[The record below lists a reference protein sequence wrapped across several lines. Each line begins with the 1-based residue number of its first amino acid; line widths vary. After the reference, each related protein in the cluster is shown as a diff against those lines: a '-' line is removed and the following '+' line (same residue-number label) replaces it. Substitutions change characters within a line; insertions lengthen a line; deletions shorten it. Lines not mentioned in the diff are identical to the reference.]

1 MRMKKR
7 GFMEISFAWLFA
19 IIAGAVILVLAIF
32 AATKIINI
40 GQYSTGAQTQ
50 NQIAVLLNPL
60 ETSFQ
65 TGEVTSIGI
74 TQNTRIYN
82 QCDDA
87 SGIFGNQII
96 STSQQS
102 LGKWSTP
109 TNGAAFQNKYI
120 FSGNVVEGQQFYL
133 FSKPFDFPFK
143 ISDVIYMTSSLT
155 NYCFVNPPSNIQ
167 DELTKLNEQ
176 NLQLTNDTQTCPGTS
191 LKVCFSGEKC
201 DINVNYVR
209 WTVSQSSSN
218 NSTVLFYG
226 DALMYGAIFSDKT
239 VYECQLKR
247 LMERETQLSSLYID
261 KANTI
266 SKIGCN
272 SNLIS
277 DLTQLGSMSNSFAGS
292 ASINGLASFT
302 NKIQQ
307 ENDMSGSAGSCKLW

>member
-1 MRMKKR
+1 MRIKKR

-82 QCDDA
+82 QCDA
-87 SGIFGNQII
+87 TSGIFGNQII
-96 STSQQS
+96 SISQQS

-155 NYCFVNPPSNIQ
+155 SYCFVNPPPSIQ

-176 NLQLTNDTQTCPGTS
+176 NLQLTNDTTACPGGS
-191 LKVCFSGEKC
+191 LKVCFNGGTC
-201 DINVNYVR
+201 DVNVNYVKG
-209 WTVSQSSSN
+209 TLSKSSSN

-226 DALMYGAIFSDKT
+226 DALMYGAIFSNKT

-247 LMERETQLSSLYID
+247 LMERESQLSSLYIS

-272 SNLIS
+272 SNLVS
-277 DLTQLGSMSNSFAGS
+277 DLTQLGSMSNLFAGS
-292 ASINGLASFT
+292 ASINELALFT

-307 ENDMSGSAGSCKLW
+307 ENEMSGSAGSCKLW